1 MANPLYVVFVWHM
14 HQPFYKDTETGQY
27 SLPWVRLH
35 AAKDYLHLAEV
46 IADFPDVHQ
55 TINVVPSLVEQLQDY
70 AEGRAVDPAL
80 AVSQKEHLTLEDKRF
95 LLDSFFSINWDRFVW
110 PVPRY
115 AQLARLREAANG
127 AVDLLSDTF
136 WTDLIVWFN
145 LAWIDP
151 AARRKDPTLR
161 ALVEK
166 GQVYD
171 RADVAAVLAYHRD
184 ACSKVLPTYRRL
196 AERGQIEL
204 STTPF
209 FHPIL
214 PLIISTDSASEAR
227 PDVQLPRLAF
237 RHPDDAWEHLTRALD
252 LHQQVFGRPPR
263 GIWPAE
269 GAVSQAMIELVSRL
283 PEIQWVATDEHVL
296 ARALGSRFDRDGY
309 GHLLDPAPLCQP
321 YRIKGLPTAIFFR
334 DQTLSDRIGFVYQHM
349 ESVDAADDLVD
360 RLLTI
365 WQKLQ
370 FDDRPHV
377 VSIILDGEN
386 CWESYPNNGEDF
398 LRRLFTRLSTEP
410 RLRAVTPSEVL
421 ERFEALP
428 VLEKLP
434 AGSWIG
440 SNFDTWIGEP
450 DQNQA
455 WEYLALARR
464 SLVRWQNDPQ
474 RCTEDDQ
481 RRERAWRALLVAE
494 GSDWFW
500 WYYSRN
506 HFGYADP
513 FDVAFRQHL
522 ANVYRV
528 IGEDVPPW
536 LSQPINGHAPERRR
550 DVSDLLAIPML
561 SGSAEASDDWAGAG
575 FVEPEVSSGAM
586 QQGATFFR
594 RLYFGYD
601 ATNLYTRL
609 ETATPL
615 AGHDIV
621 VYLGAEDLAPTN
633 RLAQQIHDV
642 CDDDALSGISWQIRV
657 PPAPGE
663 GITTE
668 RADGNGRWV
677 LSEAHAEAA
686 VGDRAAE
693 ISIAWADL
701 GLSWGRKV
709 FIIAAAARDGEVIE
723 TLPRRCPV
731 AFDLVEKPAARSG
744 GSAAE
749 GDPRA

>member
-1 MANPLYVVFVWHM
+1 M
-14 HQPFYKDTETGQY
+14 HQPFYKNTETGQY

-35 AAKDYLHLAEV
+35 AAKDYLHLAEI
-46 IADFPDVHQ
+46 IADYPDVHQ
-55 TINVVPSLVEQLQDY
+55 TINVVPSLVEQLLDY

-80 AVSQKEHLTLEDKRF
+80 ALSQKEHLTLEDKRV

-115 AQLARLREAANG
+115 AQLARLREATNG
-127 AVDLLSDTF
+127 AAELLSDAY

-151 AARRKDPTLR
+151 SARRKDPKLPP
-161 ALVEK
+161 LVEK
-166 GQVYD
+166 GQGFD
-171 RADVAAVLAYHRD
+171 RSDIATVLAYHRD
-184 ACSKVLPTYRRL
+184 ACSKVLPAYRRL

-214 PLIISTDSASEAR
+214 PLIISTDSAREAR

-237 RHPDDAWEHLTRALD
+237 RHRDDAREQLTRALH
-252 LHQQVFGRPPR
+252 LHEQVFGHPPR

-269 GAVSQAMIELVSRL
+269 GAVSQAMIELVSAL
-283 PEIQWVATDEHVL
+283 PEIRWVATDEHVL
-296 ARALGSRFDRDGY
+296 ARAIGARFDRDGY
-309 GHLLDPAPLCQP
+309 GHLLDPKPLCQP
-321 YRIKGLPTAIFFR
+321 YRISGFPIAVFFR

-349 ESVDAADDLVD
+349 ESVEAADDLVE
-360 RLLTI
+360 RLLNI

-386 CWESYPNNGEDF
+386 CWEAYPNNGDDF
-398 LRRLFTRLSTEP
+398 LRRVFTRLSTEP
-410 RLRAVTPSEVL
+410 RLRAVTPSEILDRVD
-421 ERFEALP
+421 ALP
-428 VLEKLP
+428 LLDTLP

-464 SLVRWQNDPQ
+464 SLVRCQSSRPDVAADDP
-474 RCTEDDQ
+474 

-506 HFGYADP
+506 HFGHANP

-528 IGEDVPPW
+528 IGEDVPAW
-536 LSQPINGHAPERRR
+536 LSQPINGHAP
-550 DVSDLLAIPML
+550 
-561 SGSAEASDDWAGAG
+561 
-575 FVEPEVSSGAM
+575 
-586 QQGATFFR
+586 
-594 RLYFGYD
+594 
-601 ATNLYTRL
+601 
-609 ETATPL
+609 
-615 AGHDIV
+615 
-621 VYLGAEDLAPTN
+621 
-633 RLAQQIHDV
+633 
-642 CDDDALSGISWQIRV
+642 
-657 PPAPGE
+657 
-663 GITTE
+663 
-668 RADGNGRWV
+668 
-677 LSEAHAEAA
+677 
-686 VGDRAAE
+686 
-693 ISIAWADL
+693 
-701 GLSWGRKV
+701 
-709 FIIAAAARDGEVIE
+709 
-723 TLPRRCPV
+723 
-731 AFDLVEKPAARSG
+731 
-744 GSAAE
+744 
-749 GDPRA
+749 